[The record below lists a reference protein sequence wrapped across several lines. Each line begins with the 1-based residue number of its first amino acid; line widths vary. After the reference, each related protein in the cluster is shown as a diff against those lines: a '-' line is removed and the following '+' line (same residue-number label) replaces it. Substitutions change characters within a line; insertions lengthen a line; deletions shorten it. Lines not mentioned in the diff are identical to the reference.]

1 MTFKKFQKSII
12 ISDYAQKKKR
22 KRKKAMQI
30 RILKGNNPQLVIE
43 VKVTVYKTTNY
54 TRETK
59 INNYE
64 WKSGKIKWTITKERE
79 RRDILSR
86 AVKSEKKRVLWKG
99 IILHLFYAFVFN
111 FGEEQ
116 SSVFCLLLIICGVV
130 I

>member
-12 ISDYAQKKKR
+12 ISDYAQKEKR

-43 VKVTVYKTTNY
+43 VKLTVYKTTNY

-64 WKSGKIKWTITKERE
+64 WKSGKIK
-79 RRDILSR
+79 
-86 AVKSEKKRVLWKG
+86 
-99 IILHLFYAFVFN
+99 
-111 FGEEQ
+111 
-116 SSVFCLLLIICGVV
+116 
-130 I
+130 